1 MLELLIGIAA
11 WAGLAAFCI
20 LLLAHYRAECAARQ
34 TGKRSGIRSNAEGI
48 VSKLSAHDLDT
59 AA

>member
-20 LLLAHYRAECAARQ
+20 LLLAHYRAEYAARRMQ
-34 TGKRSGIRSNAEGI
+34 RADTRSAVREQQPRPAADG
-48 VSKLSAHDLDT
+48 LDT